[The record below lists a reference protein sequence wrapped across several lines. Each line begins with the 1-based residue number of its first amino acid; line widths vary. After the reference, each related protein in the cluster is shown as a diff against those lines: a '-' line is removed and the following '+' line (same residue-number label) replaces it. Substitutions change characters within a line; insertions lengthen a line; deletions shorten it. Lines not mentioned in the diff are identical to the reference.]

1 MPDTF
6 KKQQTTNKF
15 IKKHMIKF
23 MLCLCYAEEVQ

>member
-6 KKQQTTNKF
+6 KKQQTNKF
-15 IKKHMIKF
+15 IKRHMIMF